1 MLQVQRSTTKTPT
14 KKLQRYLKKCINK
27 GGIYNMY
34 NLAVY
39 LFLFYAIVCLFQI
52 DKIERQEKQA
62 KLNKK
67 IFDRQLEEERQKQQF
82 LSSIKY

>member
-1 MLQVQRSTTKTPT
+1 
-14 KKLQRYLKKCINK
+14 
-27 GGIYNMY
+27 MY

-62 KLNKK
+62 KLNKR
-67 IFDRQLEEERQKQQF
+67 IFARQLKEERQKQEF
-82 LSSIKY
+82 FNSIKY